1 MYAYAMS
8 QAGKKQTLVHCAR
21 IMIREADYGKSEIAT
36 NGGMKI
42 MLLLFFLVWL
52 IFNGAVTTEI
62 VLFGIVIAAVMF
74 TFICRFMDYSIQKEI
89 TLLKL
94 SGFLVVYVFQL
105 IIEILRAN
113 LAVIRLILSQ
123 SEVAVPVMVSFRT
136 TLKTKLSRVLL
147 ANSITLTPGTITVSL
162 HDDELIVHCLDESMA
177 EGMEDSIFVKML
189 EKMENMQKTE
199 RAGEKKW
206 S

>member
-1 MYAYAMS
+1 
-8 QAGKKQTLVHCAR
+8 
-21 IMIREADYGKSEIAT
+21 
-36 NGGMKI
+36 

-62 VLFGIVIAAVMF
+62 VMFGIVIAAVMF
-74 TFICRFMDYSIQKEI
+74 AFICKFMDYSIRKEI
-89 TLLKL
+89 LLLKM
-94 SGFLVVYVFQL
+94 SGFFAVYVFQL

-123 SEVAVPVMVSFRT
+123 SEVAVPTMVSFRT
-136 TLKTKLSRVLL
+136 TLKTKRARVIL

-189 EKMENMQKTE
+189 ERMEKI
-199 RAGEKKW
+199 EKEGGRKW
-206 S
+206 N

>member
-1 MYAYAMS
+1 
-8 QAGKKQTLVHCAR
+8 
-21 IMIREADYGKSEIAT
+21 
-36 NGGMKI
+36 

-74 TFICRFMDYSIQKEI
+74 AFICKFMDYSIQKEI
-89 TLLKL
+89 ILLKL

-199 RAGEKKW
+199 RTGEKKW
-206 S
+206 N

>member
-1 MYAYAMS
+1 
-8 QAGKKQTLVHCAR
+8 
-21 IMIREADYGKSEIAT
+21 
-36 NGGMKI
+36 

-62 VLFGIVIAAVMF
+62 VMFGIVIAAVMF
-74 TFICRFMDYSIQKEI
+74 AFICKFMDYSIRKEI
-89 TLLKL
+89 LLLKM
-94 SGFLVVYVFQL
+94 SGFFAVYVFQL

-123 SEVAVPVMVSFRT
+123 SEVAVPTMVSFRT
-136 TLKTKLSRVLL
+136 TLKTKRARVIL

-162 HDDELIVHCLDESMA
+162 HDDELIVQCLDESMA

-189 EKMENMQKTE
+189 ERMEKI
-199 RAGEKKW
+199 EKEGGRKW
-206 S
+206 N

>member
-1 MYAYAMS
+1 
-8 QAGKKQTLVHCAR
+8 
-21 IMIREADYGKSEIAT
+21 
-36 NGGMKI
+36 

-62 VLFGIVIAAVMF
+62 VMFGIVIAAVMF
-74 TFICRFMDYSIQKEI
+74 AFICKFMDYSIRKEI
-89 TLLKL
+89 LLLKM
-94 SGFLVVYVFQL
+94 SGFFAVYVFQL

-113 LAVIRLILSQ
+113 LAVIRLILSE
-123 SEVAVPVMVSFRT
+123 SEVAVPTMVSFRT
-136 TLKTKLSRVLL
+136 TLKTKRARVIL

-189 EKMENMQKTE
+189 ERMEKI
-199 RAGEKKW
+199 EKEGGRKW
-206 S
+206 N